1 MDRFYRSPGSPAGR
15 AGRSGLPVTGRT
27 TTVGPVDDEFG
38 LQRFVEAQDRDG
50 TYEQALR
57 ELRAGRKRSHWMWF
71 VFPQVAGLGR
81 SGTAQHYAVSG
92 VAEARAYLAHPV
104 LGPRLRQC
112 AAALTGLGTSDP
124 VAVFGPVDAQKLRS
138 SMTLFAAA
146 APDEAVFPQVLTQ
159 YFGGSLDEAT
169 TSRL

>member
-1 MDRFYRSPGSPAGR
+1 MD
-15 AGRSGLPVTGRT
+15 
-27 TTVGPVDDEFG
+27 DDYG

-50 TYEQALR
+50 TYDQALR

-92 VAEARAYLAHPV
+92 LEEARAYLAHPV
-104 LGPRLRQC
+104 LGARLREC
-112 AAALTGLGTSDP
+112 AAALTGLGDADP

-138 SMTLFAAA
+138 SMTLFAAVS
-146 APDEAVFPQVLTQ
+146 DEPVFRAVLAQ
-159 YFGGSLDEAT
+159 YFGGTEDDAT
-169 TSRL
+169 TARL